1 MICFKKHLPGGI
13 PGIPGI
19 IGGIIPPIGIMLQ
32 KTQSLT
38 SSGNC
43 VQDPSIIAASRSY
56 PGGIPGGMPCIIGG
70 TPGIIGGIPVN
81 LKQVYRFPPLI
92 PEQTF

>member
-1 MICFKKHLPGGI
+1 M
-13 PGIPGI
+13 PGI
-19 IGGIIPPIGIMLQ
+19 IGGIIPPIGIILQ
-32 KTQSLT
+32 KTRSLS

-43 VQDPSIIAASRSY
+43 VQVHQNKTILQLSSPAGSH

-81 LKQVYRFPPLI
+81 LKKVYCFPASIL
-92 PEQTF
+92 EQTF